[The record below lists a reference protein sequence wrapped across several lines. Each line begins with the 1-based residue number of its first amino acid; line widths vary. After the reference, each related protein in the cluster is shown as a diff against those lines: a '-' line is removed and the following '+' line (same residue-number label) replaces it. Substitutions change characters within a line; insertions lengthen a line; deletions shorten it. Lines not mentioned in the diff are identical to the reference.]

1 MPICPNCENEY
12 QEGITVCPDCGIE
25 LINNEEFTENLTTPE
40 DYKVVYS
47 TSAEYEAEMLKANLQ
62 GAGIE
67 ALIVPKKD
75 RNFPAVGDLAVI
87 DLLVRKESFEEASQ
101 IIKDINSNNNPTTTE
116 ENP

>member
-1 MPICPNCENEY
+1 MPICPNCESEY
-12 QEGITVCPDCGIE
+12 KEGVIVCPDCGIE
-25 LINNEEFTENLTTPE
+25 LVDNKEFTENLTTPE
-40 DYKVVYS
+40 DYQVIFT
-47 TSAEYEAEMLKANLQ
+47 TSAEYEAEMLRANLE

-87 DLLVRKESFEEASQ
+87 DLLVKKEDFEEASQ
-101 IIKDINSNNNPTTTE
+101 IIKDINTNNNPPIE

>member
-12 QEGITVCPDCGIE
+12 QEGVTVCPDCEVE
-25 LINNEEFTENLTTPE
+25 LVDNSEFRKNLTTPE
-40 DYKVVYS
+40 DYEVIYT
-47 TSAEYEAEMLKANLQ
+47 TSAEYEAEMLRANLE

-87 DLLVRKESFEEASQ
+87 DLLVKKENAQEASQ
-101 IIKDINSNNNPTTTE
+101 IIKDINTNNNPITD